1 MEFILKA
8 NSIDGSYFE
17 GGARNYEGIKCVPSA
32 LMRTT
37 SYDFSRETNFTQPLG
52 VFELDI
58 SNSLGILEINELVG
72 FFQST
77 NGKHFVELHIPLN
90 FDLSAL
96 GNNSYILAFYPKYY
110 KADVILESYPYTELI
125 FEVVTSTESYTGVKL
140 ADLEINTGE
149 ITSITPIST
158 DNYAQKF
165 REKIGADNFLSKSG
179 DTVEGNLAV
188 AGSLEVNSSSSFKEF
203 TQFDKAIELGKNTDT
218 GNPRIQFADVTTD
231 GISFFLDMNDRYL
244 KVDKDGTV
252 YKLWTS
258 ENFNPS
264 SKADTA
270 HTHNISDVNNLQLEL
285 DNKSN
290 KSHTHTFTSI
300 TDKPSTYPPSSHTHN
315 ISDVTNLQ
323 NTLDSKPTGA
333 WSYDGSTLKITI

>member
-17 GGARNYEGIKCVPSA
+17 GGARNFEGIKCVPSA

-58 SNSLGILEINELVG
+58 TNSLGVLEINKLVG

-110 KADVILESYPYTELI
+110 KADVILEEFPYTELI
-125 FEVVTSTESYTGVKL
+125 FEVVTSTESYSGIKL
-140 ADLEINTGE
+140 ADLEINAGD
-149 ITSITPIST
+149 ITSITPIQT

-165 REKIGADNFLSKSG
+165 REKIGADNFVSKSG
-179 DTVEGNLAV
+179 DTIQGNLSI
-188 AGSLEVNSSSSFKEF
+188 AGSLEVNDNVSFKEF
-203 TQFDKAIELGKNTDT
+203 AQFDKAVELGTNTDT
-218 GNPRIQFADVTTD
+218 GNPRIQFADVATN
-231 GISFFLDMNDRYL
+231 GVSFFLDMNDRFL
-244 KVDKDGTV
+244 KVDKNGNV
-252 YKLWTS
+252 YNVWTS
-258 ENFNPS
+258 ENFNPD
-264 SKADTA
+264 SKSDTG

-290 KSHTHTFTSI
+290 KSHTHTFSSI
-300 TDKPSTYPPSSHTHN
+300 TDKPSTYPPSAHTHSISN
-315 ISDVTNLQ
+315 IDNLQ
-323 NTLDSKPTGA
+323 NSLDSKPTGS
-333 WSYDGSTLKITI
+333 WSFDGNTLKITM